1 MEIIATRAT
10 LQVWK
15 EQTILHWEG
24 FEYCSILKDGL
35 DRLLTYPFNKGR
47 PALASATQNEY
58 LIKEQS

>member
-1 MEIIATRAT
+1 VKIIATHAT

-24 FEYCSILKDGL
+24 FEYCSILKGGL

-47 PALASATQNEY
+47 PALASATQKQY